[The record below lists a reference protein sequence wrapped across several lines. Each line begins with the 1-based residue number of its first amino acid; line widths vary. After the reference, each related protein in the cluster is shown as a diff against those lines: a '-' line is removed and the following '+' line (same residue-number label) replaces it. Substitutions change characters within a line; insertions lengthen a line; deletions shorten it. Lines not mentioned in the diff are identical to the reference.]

1 MPTHYFEVNNV
12 RTKGSTAAVGTSG
25 TKIQLSTTHQAYF
38 QGAADPDAAEQL
50 VMVKS
55 LAKAMKLYDSAA
67 ITVLAGVV
75 GDLVA
80 AEDGAAE
87 DTSPW
92 QQRVGKG
99 VWQITYGYAA
109 NANAAALTAAIAA
122 SVISDLA

>member
-12 RTKGSTAAVGTSG
+12 RTKGSTAAVGTDSV
-25 TKIQLSTTHQAYF
+25 KIQLSTTHQAYF
-38 QGAADPDAAEQL
+38 QGAADPDAAAQL
-50 VMVKS
+50 VMVKK
-55 LAKAMKLYDSAA
+55 LAHAMKLYDSAA
-67 ITVLAGVV
+67 IAVLTGVV

-80 AEDGAAE
+80 AEDAAAE

-99 VWQITYGYAA
+99 VWQPTYGYAA
-109 NANAAALTAAIAA
+109 NANAAALTAAIPA